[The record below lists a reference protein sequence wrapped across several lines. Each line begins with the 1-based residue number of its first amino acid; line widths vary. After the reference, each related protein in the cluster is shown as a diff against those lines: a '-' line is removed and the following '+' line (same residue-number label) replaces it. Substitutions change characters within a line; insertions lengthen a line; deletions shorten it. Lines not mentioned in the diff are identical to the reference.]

1 MASQNWL
8 ERDLREHEDK
18 ILLLLTIVVSAVVG
32 LTIVAFVVLTER
44 LGSALVEAG
53 PFRRFF
59 SPVLGSLAGGWL
71 LYHLFPEARGSGIP
85 QTRVALLLKE
95 GYIAFRTVIGKF
107 LCSGI
112 SLGSGVALGR
122 EGPSV
127 QIGAGIASVI
137 GRKLGLH
144 ERHVRTLVPVGTA
157 AAVAAA
163 FNTPLAAVLFTLE
176 EILADL
182 NARIVGP
189 VVVGA
194 ATSWMILRLVLGDEP
209 LFHVPGYELV
219 HPIEFLIYAVL
230 GLLGGLVSTV
240 FVKALLWQR
249 QAFLKLPVRF
259 RAVTPAIGGLVVGS
273 LALAV
278 PGVLGVGYN
287 LVGSALNG
295 QLTLQ
300 LMLLL
305 LVLKLIATSCCY
317 GSGNAGGIF
326 GPSLFI
332 GAMLGGVVGT
342 FTHSLLPD
350 QTANGGA
357 YALVGMGAA
366 FAGIVGTPM
375 TSVIMIFELTRD
387 YSIIVPLMIAN
398 LCSFALAR
406 RLQKVSVYEALSR
419 QEGIVMPSA
428 EHRPDPLTVSR
439 AMQQA
444 PAPLPATPTWERA
457 VHPDD
462 PVDVALQAMGRANLD
477 ELPVISREGSRQ
489 LGIVTRD
496 GIWQAYRDVPAPND
510 DLSSRTLRRWLP
522 RLTVVVLAA
531 AVITSGLTVWQRTRR
546 TALGQADFEQGRTL
560 ISQGRPADA
569 VLAFR
574 SALARAPRNNGARVQ
589 LGLALVETGHFTEA
603 RLYLEEARR
612 EDPASGLI
620 LAGLAGAA
628 AGSGDPQRAT
638 DLCRRALAL
647 RWPPGEE
654 RRKVTAQVGC
664 GRLLAEEGRTAEG
677 VALLLSVIE
686 QSGGNAAVGREAAE
700 WVARFGSSSQAL
712 KGYQALAARFPADE
726 QVRQKLAEARG
737 VVARDREVAR
747 LDPAAERLSF
757 RERARRWDAVLRRM
771 DAAAEGCPA
780 DWLDRLHTV
789 RGSRASTLESLDAK
803 ADAARVLW
811 NQRPQ
816 DCLLDPV
823 LTELMTRLKE

>member
-1 MASQNWL
+1 MAHWL
-8 ERDLREHEDK
+8 ERDVREHEDK
-18 ILLLLTIVVSAVVG
+18 ILLLLTLVVSAVVG
-32 LTIVAFVVLTER
+32 LTIVAFVAVTER

-53 PFRRFF
+53 PWRRLL
-59 SPVLGSLAGGWL
+59 SPVVGSLVGGWL
-71 LYHLFPEARGSGIP
+71 LWRVFPEARGSGIP
-85 QTRVALLLKE
+85 QTRVALLLKD
-95 GYIAFRTVIGKF
+95 GYISLRTVVGKF
-107 LCSGI
+107 VCSGI

-127 QIGAGIASVI
+127 QMGAGIASVI
-137 GRKLGLH
+137 GRRLGLS
-144 ERHVRTLVPVGTA
+144 EAHVRTLVPVGTA

-219 HPIEFLIYAVL
+219 HPLEFLIYAVL
-230 GLLGGLVSTV
+230 GLLGGVVSTV

-249 QAFLKLPVRF
+249 QFFLRMPVRF
-259 RAVTPAIGGLVVGS
+259 RAVTPAVGGLVVGL

-300 LMLLL
+300 VMLLL
-305 LVLKLIATSCCY
+305 LVLKVVATSCCY

-398 LCSFALAR
+398 LCSYALAR
-406 RLQKVSVYEALSR
+406 RLQRVSVYEALSH

-428 EHRPDPLTVSR
+428 EHRPEPVTVAR
-439 AMQQA
+439 AMRPLGE
-444 PAPLPATPTWERA
+444 PAGIVCWEAA

-462 PVDVALQAMGRANLD
+462 PVDVALQKMGRAGVE
-477 ELPVISREGSRQ
+477 ELVVVSREGSRPV
-489 LGIVTRD
+489 GVV
-496 GIWQAYRDVPAPND
+496 GKEEIWRAYREVPAPNQ
-510 DLSSRTLRRWLP
+510 DLQSGTLRRWLP
-522 RLTVVVLAA
+522 VLTVVVLAG
-531 AVITSGLTVWQRTRR
+531 AVILSGLTVWQRTRR
-546 TALGQADFEQGRTL
+546 TALGQVDYEHGRQMLAQGR
-560 ISQGRPADA
+560 AVEA
-569 VLAFR
+569 VLALR
-574 SALARAPRNNGARVQ
+574 SALARAPRNNGVRVQ
-589 LGLALVETGHFTEA
+589 LGLALVETGHYGEA
-603 RLYLEEARR
+603 ELYLEQARR
-612 EDPASGLI
+612 TDPANALV
-620 LAGLAGAA
+620 LAGLAAA
-628 AGSGDPQRAT
+628 AEGRGAREQAA
-638 DLCRRALAL
+638 DLYRRALGQ
-647 RWPPGEE
+647 RWPADEE
-654 RRKVTAQVGC
+654 RRRVRSQLAR
-664 GRLLAEEGRTAEG
+664 GRLLADTGKQGEG
-677 VALLLSVIE
+677 VELLLTVID
-686 QSGGNAAVGREAAE
+686 QSGSDVGVGREAAE
-700 WVARFGSSSQAL
+700 WVAKYGSSRQAL
-712 KGYQALAARFPADE
+712 QGYEALAVRFPADGA
-726 QVRQKLAEARG
+726 VRQRLAEVRA
-737 VVARDREVAR
+737 VASREREVAR
-747 LDPAAERLSF
+747 LDPMGQRLTV

-771 DAAAEGCPA
+771 EAASEGCAAEWVERLRAVAKRRSKSLEG
-780 DWLDRLHTV
+780 LD
-789 RGSRASTLESLDAK
+789 EK

-811 NQRPQ
+811 GERGEG
-816 DCLLDPV
+816 CARDPV
-823 LTELMTRLKE
+823 IEEIFSRLKE